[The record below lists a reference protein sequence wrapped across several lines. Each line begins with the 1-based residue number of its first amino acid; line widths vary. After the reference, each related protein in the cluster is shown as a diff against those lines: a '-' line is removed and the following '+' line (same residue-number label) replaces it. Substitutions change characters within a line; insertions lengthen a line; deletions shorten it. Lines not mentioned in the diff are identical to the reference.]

1 MKMRAFVDRDS
12 CIGCEA
18 CVGICPEVFSMDDEG
33 ISVAIDGELAADLVE
48 SAEEAMECCPVSAI
62 TVE

>member
-1 MKMRAFVDRDS
+1 MRAFVDRDS

-33 ISVAIDGELAADLVE
+33 ISVAIDGEIATDLLE
-48 SAEEAMECCPVSAI
+48 SVEEAMECCPVEAI

>member
-1 MKMRAFVDRDS
+1 MRAFVDRDA

-33 ISVAIDGELAADLVE
+33 ISVAIDGEIAADLLE

-62 TVE
+62 SVE

>member
-1 MKMRAFVDRDS
+1 MRAFVDRDS

-62 TVE
+62 TV

>member
-1 MKMRAFVDRDS
+1 MKAFVDRDS

-33 ISVAIDGELAADLVE
+33 ISVANSCRFSRV
-48 SAEEAMECCPVSAI
+48 C
-62 TVE
+62 

>member
-1 MKMRAFVDRDS
+1 MRAFVDRDS

-62 TVE
+62 TVEY

>member
-1 MKMRAFVDRDS
+1 MRAFVDRDS

-18 CVGICPEVFSMDDEG
+18 CVGICPDVFSMDDEL
-33 ISVAIDGELAADLVE
+33 ISVPVEGEIAGDILE
-48 SAEEAMECCPVSAI
+48 SAQEAMDCCPVGAI

>member
-1 MKMRAFVDRDS
+1 MRAFVDRDS

-18 CVGICPEVFSMDDEG
+18 CDGICPEVFSMDDEG
-33 ISVAIDGELAADLVE
+33 ISVAIDGEIAADLLE

>member
-1 MKMRAFVDRDS
+1 MRAFVDRDS

-33 ISVAIDGELAADLVE
+33 ISVAIDGEISADLLE

>member
-1 MKMRAFVDRDS
+1 MRAFVDRDA

-33 ISVAIDGELAADLVE
+33 ISVAIDGEIAADLLE

>member
-1 MKMRAFVDRDS
+1 MRAFVDRDS

-33 ISVAIDGELAADLVE
+33 ISVAIDGEIAADLLE
-48 SAEEAMECCPVSAI
+48 SAEEAMECCPVSDI

>member
-1 MKMRAFVDRDS
+1 MRAFVDRDS

-33 ISVAIDGELAADLVE
+33 ISVAIDGEIAADLLE

>member
-1 MKMRAFVDRDS
+1 MRAFVDRDS

-33 ISVAIDGELAADLVE
+33 ISVAIDGEIAADLLE
-48 SAEEAMECCPVSAI
+48 SAEEAMECCSVSAI

>member
-1 MKMRAFVDRDS
+1 MRAFVDRDS

-33 ISVAIDGELAADLVE
+33 ISVAIDGEIAADLVE

>member
-1 MKMRAFVDRDS
+1 MKAFVDRDS

-33 ISVAIDGELAADLVE
+33 ISVAIDGEIAADLVE

>member
-1 MKMRAFVDRDS
+1 MRAFVDRDS

-33 ISVAIDGELAADLVE
+33 ISVAIDGEIAADLIE

>member
-1 MKMRAFVDRDS
+1 MRAFVDRDS

-18 CVGICPEVFSMDDEG
+18 CVGICPEVYSMDDEG
-33 ISVAIDGELAADLVE
+33 ISVAIDKEIAADLLE

>member
-1 MKMRAFVDRDS
+1 MRAFVDRDS

-33 ISVAIDGELAADLVE
+33 ISVAIDGEIAADLLE

-62 TVE
+62 IVE

>member
-1 MKMRAFVDRDS
+1 MRAFVDRDS

-33 ISVAIDGELAADLVE
+33 ISVAIDGEIATDLLE
-48 SAEEAMECCPVSAI
+48 SVEEAMECCPVSAI

>member
-1 MKMRAFVDRDS
+1 MRAFVDRDS

-33 ISVAIDGELAADLVE
+33 VSVAIDGELAADLVE

>member
-1 MKMRAFVDRDS
+1 MRAFVERDS

>member
-1 MKMRAFVDRDS
+1 MKAFVDRDS

-33 ISVAIDGELAADLVE
+33 ISVAIDGDLAADLVE

>member
-1 MKMRAFVDRDS
+1 MRSFVDSDS

>member
-1 MKMRAFVDRDS
+1 MIAFVDRDS

>member
-1 MKMRAFVDRDS
+1 MWAFVDRDS

-33 ISVAIDGELAADLVE
+33 ISVAIDGEIAADLLE

>member
-1 MKMRAFVDRDS
+1 MRVFVDRDS

-33 ISVAIDGELAADLVE
+33 ISVAIDGEIAADLLE

>member
-1 MKMRAFVDRDS
+1 MRAFVDRDS

-33 ISVAIDGELAADLVE
+33 KSVAIDGELAADLVE

>member
-1 MKMRAFVDRDS
+1 MRAFVDRDS

-33 ISVAIDGELAADLVE
+33 ISVAIDGEIVADILE

>member
-1 MKMRAFVDRDS
+1 MRAFVDRDS

-48 SAEEAMECCPVSAI
+48 SAEEAMECCPGSAI

>member
-1 MKMRAFVDRDS
+1 MRAFVDRDS

-33 ISVAIDGELAADLVE
+33 ISVAIDKEIAADLLE

>member
-1 MKMRAFVDRDS
+1 MRAFVDRDS

-33 ISVAIDGELAADLVE
+33 ISVAIDGELAADSTK

>member
-1 MKMRAFVDRDS
+1 MKAFVDKDS

-18 CVGICPEVFSMDDEG
+18 CVDICPEVFSMDDEG